1 MESSSLRRHPDWIA
15 LRRRVLRHR
24 RPLAAVLA
32 GLAVLCLV
40 PVLTPA
46 SPPMQDVVVAAGD
59 VPGGAVL
66 EQGDVAV
73 RAFPVDYVPPGSFL
87 SVDEVVGRMTGSA
100 LTPGE
105 VVTSTRLV
113 SQALAAGAVSRDG
126 SSYAVPVRLEDRE
139 VAGLL
144 EAGVRIDIIRA
155 RRAGEQA
162 VVAEG
167 VRVITVPRSAPDSA
181 FGGTRV
187 AGTLV
192 LVEADRATA
201 VRLASSGNEDLYA
214 ILR

>member
-1 MESSSLRRHPDWIA
+1 MDSSSLPRHPDWTA
-15 LRRRVLRHR
+15 LRRRVMRHR
-24 RPLAAVLA
+24 RPLAAALA

-40 PVLTPA
+40 PVLAPA
-46 SPPMQDVVVAAGD
+46 SPPLQDVVVAAGD

-66 EQGDVAV
+66 DRTDVEV
-73 RAFPVDYVPPGSFL
+73 RSFPVPFAPPGAFT
-87 SVDEVVGRMTGSA
+87 SVDDVVGRMTGSA
-100 LTPGE
+100 LDTGE
-105 VVTSTRLV
+105 AVTATRLV
-113 SQALAAGAVSRDG
+113 SPALTAGAVSADG

-144 EAGVRIDIIRA
+144 EAGVRIDIIRS
-155 RRAGEQA
+155 RRAGGQA
-162 VVAEG
+162 VLAEG
-167 VRVITVPRSAPDSA
+167 VRVITVPRSAPDGA
-181 FGGTRV
+181 FGGPRV